1 MKKKAIYI
9 NDLHFEHKQW
19 MSELEFQRGELKSF
33 IKRLEEVVVRWT
45 DKEILRQVEHFQ
57 NQFILHD
64 EVIDTLVHDINL
76 EEEKLSTFAA
86 SHPVEIDHVHFE
98 DHGGMR
104 ERNEDQSRIFTN
116 LRKEYMR
123 FLTTAM

>member
-76 EEEKLSTFAA
+76 EEQKLSTFAA
-86 SHPVEIDHVHFE
+86 SHPVAIDHVHFE